1 MEPEFFLKPEEFHRL
16 LKAARD
22 DRERLILLLL
32 GGAGLR
38 VGEMTQIRAEDLK
51 LEIGYLYIR
60 AGNAKGKKGRTVV
73 LPQPVISELQHTLAG
88 MTSGYVFPGRSSGHI
103 SPRQVENILCAIAEL
118 AGIQSTKY
126 KDKSGK
132 ERHRITPHLLRH
144 SFAVWSLDSGV
155 PIHDLKEQLGHST
168 LVATTVYV
176 QATPNHRRE
185 SYLRSRF
192 SDLLDM
198 SIKDR

>member
-16 LKAARD
+16 LQAVRN

-38 VGEMTQIRAEDLK
+38 VGEMTQIKVEDLD
-51 LEIGYLYIR
+51 LEAGYLYIR

-73 LPQPVISELQHTLAG
+73 LPQPFFTELHRSLADT
-88 MTSGYVFPGRSSGHI
+88 TSGYVFTGRTTGHI
-103 SPRQVENILCAIAEL
+103 STRQIENILCTIAEL

-126 KDKSGK
+126 KDKAGG

-185 SYLRSRF
+185 SYLRSGF
-192 SDLLDM
+192 SRLLNM
-198 SIKDR
+198 PAK